1 MRDRFM
7 NAVHKA
13 MPANRIGE
21 LIDGVYTKT
30 YRIAAALIQL
40 CGIIPKILSSGKFMK
55 RIFNAAVL
63 LSSFAMAAP
72 AIASGYGPAPFY
84 RPSAGAPSSQQGPS
98 AQTIAAE
105 QAARGVDSEA
115 YGSSCESQTQSG
127 KR

>member
-1 MRDRFM
+1 MCNPFM
-7 NAVHKA
+7 SAAHKA
-13 MPANRIGE
+13 MPANRVEE
-21 LIDGVYTKT
+21 LECGVYTKA
-30 YRIAAALIQL
+30 YQIAAALKQL
-40 CGIIPKILSSGKFMK
+40 CGTITKILSYGKFMK
-55 RIFNAAVL
+55 RIFATAVL

-72 AIASGYGPAPFY
+72 AVASGYGPAPFY